1 MGRPLSGGMV
11 PSRGTLDPYMWFDA
25 LFLVTITSNG
35 KGVKQ

>member
-11 PSRGTLDPYMWFDA
+11 PSKGTLDPYMWFDA
-25 LFLVTITSNG
+25 LSPVTITSNA